1 MDRLLRCACGRD
13 LIVSNS
19 QAGQEMAC
27 TCGKIVAVPTLRG
40 LAALPLAATSA
51 ESSQLSANSGGGPP
65 SSVGTSGAWQ
75 GWRGP
80 AMALAT
86 AGFLIATFAGGW
98 FGLQRFAIDTSFTVE
113 SEIVAGAEM
122 IDSYDPNM
130 LSTIWHQFG
139 KMGLGQKDP
148 PDFFLWQV
156 YAEDRVKKAMISAGV
171 AAVFGGLALAIAF
184 SAKRR

>member
-13 LIVSNS
+13 LVVTNS
-19 QAGQEMAC
+19 QAGQQITC
-27 TCGKIVAVPTLRG
+27 SCGKIVAVPTLRG
-40 LAALPLAATSA
+40 LAELPLAATSA
-51 ESSQLSANSGGGPP
+51 VASQLSTNSGGGQP
-65 SSVGTSGAWQ
+65 SSIGTSNAWQ

-80 AMALAT
+80 ALALAT
-86 AGFLIATFAGGW
+86 AGFLIATLAGGW
-98 FGLQRFAIDTSFTVE
+98 FGLQWFLIDKTYTVE

-139 KMGLGQKDP
+139 KMGLGHKDP
-148 PDFFLWQV
+148 PNFFLWQV
-156 YAEDRVKKAMISAGV
+156 YAEDQVKKAMISAGV
-171 AAVFGGLALAIAF
+171 AAVFGALALAIAF